1 MRASGRGEPMD
12 NELFAS
18 YFELGFGAFMSTVTV
33 GIFLYLLIVKLFDI
47 FFHRK
52 FPAGWKYALSVAIP
66 VFLLIPIKFIAPW
79 SIIPL
84 INFNMPLYIKSP
96 EPILVDGIT
105 ETNYYFTGAEA
116 QGEFLYKALFYI
128 WLAGAVITFAYQM
141 IKLAGLNKSVRR
153 RSIPCG
159 NTLYKALLE
168 KICSENKVKSPLL
181 LIFPETDTPF
191 AMGIFKTKIILPSEE
206 FSEKEIGYILRHEV
220 THIRRK
226 DIFIKLLLMI
236 FRCMNWFNPLAYIMV
251 KNAYGDMEITCDEAA
266 SQGFTDTE
274 RSEYSKTILKGVS
287 KVKYPAVT
295 TYLSPTAKLTKKR
308 IDAVMTVK
316 KLGSAIPFVLA
327 FFSVT
332 FMAQTFYA
340 VPDELN
346 GFYTYTDPY
355 PIEADP
361 YVISDEWRTAQADS
375 VSEAGEK
382 IFRQYME
389 MYMGEDVPEYYRIN
403 EYKIDGVFVPSE
415 DFDHWETD
423 LPDTILR
430 WETMGVFTKSLYAN
444 IQYRFIPANQCGNT
458 VHNKNFGMD
467 THLNGVYFRCYMGF
481 ELEKNGNQYT
491 AVNMGTVS
499 TYGGANYHFEN
510 KLTGDFGLLGYATAM
525 AQSGLLDY
533 SWNDTDDLPAP
544 GDICEYSYRL
554 SLISQMTRPNTDPK
568 ESEYFPQA
576 MAFKTT
582 MDIDWEHIA
591 KADCRYMGDDGCYYM
606 DTSEFIYDESKC
618 FEYCGYEHDL
628 ESGSSVVYGNVTGDE
643 PHGVKMYIYT
653 NSEDLI
659 NRKLHAVEVTDEL
672 YTLYVFHDSF
682 SELVLPE
689 NITSAEDILEYMKT
703 PHDGCDFT
711 VMDYRNITEEKDGIY
726 AEVRFKGR
734 LDGQYSVDLTKDDGD
749 GYLKT
754 KIV

>member
-1 MRASGRGEPMD
+1 MRASGRGEPMN
-12 NELFAS
+12 NELFTS
-18 YFELGFGAFMSTVTV
+18 YFELGFVAFMSTVTV

-47 FFHRK
+47 FFHKK
-52 FPAGWKYALSVAIP
+52 FPTGWKYALSVLIP
-66 VFLLIPIKFIAPW
+66 VFLLIPVKIIVPW

-96 EPILVDGIT
+96 DPILVDGIT

-141 IKLAGLNKSVRR
+141 IKLAGFNKSVRR
-153 RSIPCG
+153 RSISCV
-159 NTLYKALLE
+159 NAQYKALLE
-168 KICSENKVKSPLL
+168 KICAENKVKPPEI

-191 AMGIFKTKIILPSEE
+191 AMGIITPKIILPSEE

-220 THIRRK
+220 THIKRK

-236 FRCMNWFNPLAYIMV
+236 FRCINWFNPLAYIMV

-266 SQGFTDTE
+266 SQGFNDAE
-274 RSEYSKTILKGVS
+274 REEYSKTILKGIS
-287 KVKYPAVT
+287 KAKYPAVT

-332 FMAQTFYA
+332 LVAQTFYA

-346 GFYTYTDPY
+346 GFYTYIDPY
-355 PIEADP
+355 PIESDP
-361 YVISDEWRTAQADS
+361 YIISDDWRTVEADS

-403 EYKIDGVFVPSE
+403 EYKIEDIFIPSE

-430 WETMGVFTKSLYAN
+430 WETMGIFTKSLYAN
-444 IQYRFIPANQCGNT
+444 IQYSFIPANQCGNT
-458 VHNKNFGMD
+458 VHNKNFGIEAF
-467 THLNGVYFRCYMGF
+467 LNGVYSNCYMGF
-481 ELEKNGNQYT
+481 ELEKHGNQYT
-491 AVNMGTVS
+491 AVNMGSVC
-499 TYGGANYHFEN
+499 TYGSTDYHFDN
-510 KLTGDFGLLGYATAM
+510 NLTGDYGFLLQASEM
-525 AQSGLLDY
+525 AQSGLFDY
-533 SWNDTDDLPAP
+533 SWNDTDTLPDP
-544 GDICEYSYRL
+544 QDICEYSYR
-554 SLISQMTRPNTDPK
+554 INYDFAMTRDNPDLKQT
-568 ESEYFPQA
+568 EYFPLS
-576 MAFKTT
+576 MVFITSV
-582 MDIDWEHIA
+582 DIDWKHIA
-591 KADCRYMGDDGCYYM
+591 KADCKYKGEDGRDYM
-606 DTSEFIYDESKC
+606 DTSKFIYDESKS

-653 NSEDLI
+653 DSNNYID
-659 NRKLHAVEVTDEL
+659 RKLHAVEVTDEL
-672 YTLYVFHDSF
+672 YTPYVFHDSF

-689 NITSAEDILEYMKT
+689 NITSAEGILEYMKT

-711 VMDYRNITEEKDGIY
+711 VMDYRNITEEPDGIY

-734 LDGQYSVDLTKDDGD
+734 LDGQYSVDLTKDNGD